1 MFCRHSL
8 RWFKETQKNLWLVF
22 VSQFG
27 FNKIEINRAAN
38 KIFIFFKETNCIDF
52 VYLSWYF
59 YQNKRYNLM
68 DAWTNILS
76 QEKKFLKPLPL
87 MLPLHW
93 LSAAESDFVVCQS
106 CSKVNYFL
114 YFLDK
119 SILTVKFY
127 YWKFLSKDQRLLGLN
142 LLKLYQWDRVQ

>member
-8 RWFKETQKNLWLVF
+8 RWFKEIQKNFWLVF

-27 FNKIEINRAAN
+27 FT
-38 KIFIFFKETNCIDF
+38 KETNCIDF

-106 CSKVNYFL
+106 CSKLNYFL

-142 LLKLYQWDRVQ
+142 LLKLYQWDRVQLTHNVVTTW